1 MLKLLGASYFKAE
14 MLDNQFQQLHLAL
27 RLSVTEGVQ
36 QMFQTYITNKEM
48 QVQNTAETI
57 KSSLEDGKTPVMASL
72 KTSPSTS
79 SVGRTRPD
87 RSTTVFYLRGN
98 HMLKLLGASYFKA
111 EMLDNQFQQLHLA
124 LRLSVTEGVQQM
136 FQTYITNKE
145 MQVRTTAETIKSSL
159 EDGRMPAMTT
169 LITSPSTSSGV
180 GTARPDRSTTVW
192 VNMDIKTYR
201 SS

>member
-57 KSSLEDGKTPVMASL
+57 KSSLEDGQTPVMTSL
-72 KTSPSTS
+72 MTSPPTSS

-87 RSTTVFYLRGN
+87 RSTTVWVNMDIETYRSN

-124 LRLSVTEGVQQM
+124 LRLSVTEVVQQM

-145 MQVRTTAETIKSSL
+145 MQVCSKYSRNYQIQSGRRTNTSYDIIDDITINIIISWKNQ
-159 EDGRMPAMTT
+159 T
-169 LITSPSTSSGV
+169 
-180 GTARPDRSTTVW
+180 
-192 VNMDIKTYR
+192 
-201 SS
+201 

>member
-1 MLKLLGASYFKAE
+1 MLKLLGASYFRAEMLDNQFQQLHLALRLSVTEGVQQMFQTYITNKEMQVYHMLKLLGASYFRAE

-87 RSTTVFYLRGN
+87 RSTTV
-98 HMLKLLGASYFKA
+98 
-111 EMLDNQFQQLHLA
+111 
-124 LRLSVTEGVQQM
+124 
-136 FQTYITNKE
+136 
-145 MQVRTTAETIKSSL
+145 
-159 EDGRMPAMTT
+159 
-169 LITSPSTSSGV
+169 
-180 GTARPDRSTTVW
+180 W
-192 VNMDIKTYR
+192 VNMDINTYR

>member
-87 RSTTVFYLRGN
+87 RSTTV
-98 HMLKLLGASYFKA
+98 
-111 EMLDNQFQQLHLA
+111 
-124 LRLSVTEGVQQM
+124 
-136 FQTYITNKE
+136 
-145 MQVRTTAETIKSSL
+145 
-159 EDGRMPAMTT
+159 
-169 LITSPSTSSGV
+169 
-180 GTARPDRSTTVW
+180 W
-192 VNMDIKTYR
+192 VNMDINTYR

>member
-1 MLKLLGASYFKAE
+1 

-87 RSTTVFYLRGN
+87 RSTTVFYLRGD

-145 MQVRTTAETIKSSL
+145 MQVCSKYSRNYQIQSGRRANTSYDIIDDITINIISWKNQ
-159 EDGRMPAMTT
+159 T
-169 LITSPSTSSGV
+169 
-180 GTARPDRSTTVW
+180 
-192 VNMDIKTYR
+192 
-201 SS
+201 

>member
-1 MLKLLGASYFKAE
+1 MGIYGWDEPQINIYLTFEHLIFELKHYNIIKMELVQVANTLRHQLIALDNSEHNKAEIDHMLKLLGASYFKAE

-57 KSSLEDGKTPVMASL
+57 KSSLEDGQTPVMTSL
-72 KTSPSTS
+72 MTSPPTSS

-87 RSTTVFYLRGN
+87 RSTTV
-98 HMLKLLGASYFKA
+98 
-111 EMLDNQFQQLHLA
+111 
-124 LRLSVTEGVQQM
+124 
-136 FQTYITNKE
+136 
-145 MQVRTTAETIKSSL
+145 
-159 EDGRMPAMTT
+159 
-169 LITSPSTSSGV
+169 
-180 GTARPDRSTTVW
+180 W
-192 VNMDIKTYR
+192 VNMDIETYR